1 MSGWDV
7 APACVLGVVQAAEG
21 RIRVNRRSPGPDLA
35 AIARAASREA
45 GGVPVGMLGDY
56 LPAAAD
62 AAASGRRLTATE
74 LAGYARSG
82 EQAALSGVALRGLV
96 DLFLSATW
104 RLWRELPVGTSLAA
118 ARAAGLAVLRAADD
132 AVAAAA
138 EGFERALLTVA
149 RREEAERREF
159 FDDLLSGRGRV
170 GDLLVRGDQ
179 LGLRLAGPHQVVVA
193 GPASAGTTVSPA
205 GVEVEAVVADAAAP
219 SPSLVATRG
228 GQVVAIVGAVGGDE
242 ADRVARALARV
253 LARAQP
259 GMGMRPARPGR
270 GPEQAQPGT
279 DAGQARWG
287 TGPGQAQTRAG
298 PGQAQAGVGAGQ
310 AQPKAGAPQA
320 QPRAGAGRA
329 QLGAGAGQAPPWRIV
344 VGRSYPGP
352 SGVARSHE
360 EAAEALDVAQRL
372 GLPEPV
378 ADAADL
384 LIYQV
389 LLRDREAITDLVR
402 TVLTPLDA
410 ARGGAAPLL
419 ATLAAYFSHG
429 GVAAA
434 AARDLH
440 LSVRAVTYRLAR
452 VRDLTGRDPTVPA
465 DALTLQVA
473 VIGARLLDWPATPLA
488 AG

>member
-118 ARAAGLAVLRAADD
+118 ARAAGLAMLRAADD

-242 ADRVARALARV
+242 ADRVARALARA

-259 GMGMRPARPGR
+259 GISMRPARPGS
-270 GPEQAQPGT
+270 GPAQAQPG
-279 DAGQARWG
+279 
-287 TGPGQAQTRAG
+287 
-298 PGQAQAGVGAGQ
+298 
-310 AQPKAGAPQA
+310 AGAA
-320 QPRAGAGRA
+320 
-329 QLGAGAGQAPPWRIV
+329 QAPPWRIV

-352 SGVARSHE
+352 SGVARSYE

-419 ATLAAYFSHG
+419 ATLAAYFSHR

-488 AG
+488 AA

>member
-21 RIRVNRRSPGPDLA
+21 RIRVNRRSPGSDLA

-259 GMGMRPARPGR
+259 GMGMRPARPGS

-279 DAGQARWG
+279 DA
-287 TGPGQAQTRAG
+287 GQAQTRAG
-298 PGQAQAGVGAGQ
+298 PGQAQAGAG
-310 AQPKAGAPQA
+310 P
-320 QPRAGAGRA
+320 
-329 QLGAGAGQAPPWRIV
+329 GQAPPWRIV

-352 SGVARSHE
+352 SGVARSYE

-488 AG
+488 AA

>member
-1 MSGWDV
+1 MRQSVCRTLATSGRDLCPV
-7 APACVLGVVQAAEG
+7 RIPGAVVPEEG
-21 RIRVNRRSPGPDLA
+21 ISVNRRSAGLDLA
-35 AIARAASREA
+35 AIASAASREA
-45 GGVPVGMLGDY
+45 GGVPVALLGDY

-62 AAASGRRLTATE
+62 AAASGRRLTAAE
-74 LAGYARSG
+74 LAGYGTSG

-138 EGFERALLTVA
+138 EGFERALLAVA

-193 GPASAGTTVSPA
+193 GPASAGATVNPA
-205 GVEVEAVVADAAAP
+205 GVEIETVVADAAAP

-228 GQVVAIVGAVGGDE
+228 GQVVAIVGATAGDE
-242 ADRVARALARV
+242 AGRVARALARV
-253 LARAQP
+253 LAH
-259 GMGMRPARPGR
+259 
-270 GPEQAQPGT
+270 AQPGT
-279 DAGQARWG
+279 G
-287 TGPGQAQTRAG
+287 T
-298 PGQAQAGVGAGQ
+298 
-310 AQPKAGAPQA
+310 
-320 QPRAGAGRA
+320 
-329 QLGAGAGQAPPWRIV
+329 GQAPPAAGTGRAVAGTGAAPAPSWRV
-344 VGRSYPGP
+344 VAGRAYPGP
-352 SGVARSHE
+352 SGVARSYE
-360 EAAEALDVAQRL
+360 EAAEALDVAHRL

-378 ADAADL
+378 GSAADL

-389 LLRDREAITDLVR
+389 LLRDRAAITDLVR
-402 TVLTPLDA
+402 TVLTPLAA

-440 LSVRAVTYRLAR
+440 VSVRTVTYRLAR
-452 VRDLTGRDPTVPA
+452 VKELTGRDPARPT

-488 AG
+488 DR

>member
-1 MSGWDV
+1 MAG
-7 APACVLGVVQAAEG
+7 PGAAEG
-21 RIRVNRRSPGPDLA
+21 RLQVDHRPPGPDLA
-35 AIARAASREA
+35 AIAGAASREA
-45 GGVPVGMLGDY
+45 GGVPVGLLGDY
-56 LPAAAD
+56 LPAAAE
-62 AAASGRRLTATE
+62 AAAGGRRLTAAE
-74 LAGYARSG
+74 LKGYGRSG

-104 RLWRELPVGTSLAA
+104 RLWRELPAGTSPAA
-118 ARAAGLAVLRAADD
+118 VRAAGLAVLRAADD

-138 EGFERALLTVA
+138 EGFERAHLTVA

-170 GDLLVRGDQ
+170 GDLIERGDQ
-179 LGLRLAGPHQVVVA
+179 IGLRLAGPHQVVVA
-193 GPASAGTTVSPA
+193 GPASALGTANPA

-228 GQVVAIVGAVGGDE
+228 GQVVAIAGATEGNE
-242 ADRVARALARV
+242 ADRVARALARL
-253 LARAQP
+253 LAQAGTQAGQAGP
-259 GMGMRPARPGR
+259 GTETGQARPGT
-270 GPEQAQPGT
+270 Q
-279 DAGQARWG
+279 AGQA
-287 TGPGQAQTRAG
+287 
-298 PGQAQAGVGAGQ
+298 
-310 AQPKAGAPQA
+310 
-320 QPRAGAGRA
+320 
-329 QLGAGAGQAPPWRIV
+329 GAGARSSPPWRIV
-344 VGRSYPGP
+344 VGRRYPGP
-352 SGVARSHE
+352 SGVVRSYE

-372 GLPEPV
+372 GLPETV
-378 ADAADL
+378 AHAADL

-389 LLRDREAITDLVR
+389 LLRDRAAIADLVR
-402 TVLTPLDA
+402 TVLTPLEA

-419 ATLAAYFSHG
+419 ATLVAYFAHG
-429 GVAAA
+429 GVATA

-452 VRDLTGRDPTVPA
+452 VRDLTGCDPTAPA

>member
-242 ADRVARALARV
+242 ADRVARALARA

-259 GMGMRPARPGR
+259 GIGMRPARPGS
-270 GPEQAQPGT
+270 
-279 DAGQARWG
+279 
-287 TGPGQAQTRAG
+287 GPGQAQ
-298 PGQAQAGVGAGQ
+298 P
-310 AQPKAGAPQA
+310 
-320 QPRAGAGRA
+320 
-329 QLGAGAGQAPPWRIV
+329 GAGAGQAPPWRIV

-352 SGVARSHE
+352 SGVARSYE

>member
-1 MSGWDV
+1 
-7 APACVLGVVQAAEG
+7 
-21 RIRVNRRSPGPDLA
+21 
-35 AIARAASREA
+35 
-45 GGVPVGMLGDY
+45 MLGDY

-74 LAGYARSG
+74 LAGYGRSG

-104 RLWRELPVGTSLAA
+104 RLWRDLPVGTSLAA

-149 RREEAERREF
+149 RREEGERREF

-193 GPASAGTTVSPA
+193 GPASAGRTVSPA

-228 GQVVAIVGAVGGDE
+228 GQVVAIVGAAGGDE

-259 GMGMRPARPGR
+259 EMGMGPAGPGG
-270 GPEQAQPGT
+270 GPGQAQPGT
-279 DAGQARWG
+279 DAGQPRWR
-287 TGPGQAQTRAG
+287 TGPGQAQPGAG
-298 PGQAQAGVGAGQ
+298 MGQAQSEAG
-310 AQPKAGAPQA
+310 P
-320 QPRAGAGRA
+320 
-329 QLGAGAGQAPPWRIV
+329 GQAPPWRIV

-352 SGVARSHE
+352 SGVARSYE

-402 TVLTPLDA
+402 TVLTPLEA